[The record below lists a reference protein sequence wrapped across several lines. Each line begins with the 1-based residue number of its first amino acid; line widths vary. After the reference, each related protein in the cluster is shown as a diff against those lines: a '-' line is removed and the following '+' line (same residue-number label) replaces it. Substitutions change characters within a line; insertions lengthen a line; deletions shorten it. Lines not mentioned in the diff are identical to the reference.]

1 MTRKSFRLGWVAG
14 VVWKRA
20 ADPVT
25 TDTAAVLSYQKGDRQ
40 ATINLAYTGGVTAVG
55 IQYTP

>member
-1 MTRKSFRLGWVAG
+1 MTRKSCRLGWVAG

-20 ADPVT
+20 ADPLT

-40 ATINLAYTGGVTAVG
+40 ATINLAFSGEVTAAG

>member
-1 MTRKSFRLGWVAG
+1 MTRKSCRPGWVAG
-14 VVWKRA
+14 VVWKQA

-25 TDTAAVLSYQKGDRQ
+25 TDTAAVLSHQKGDRQ
-40 ATINLAYTGGVTAVG
+40 ATLNLAYSGGVTAAG